1 MRVGGEI
8 LIRKWLLVNTI
19 TICLIVGWSF
29 YQGYSSYYILSA
41 KIFSQVAFVLFL
53 VNVNMY
59 FVLLLI
65 RKGKD
70 RNVKIKLAKI
80 SKKMMKYHVA
90 IAVTAVVLIVLHGGM
105 MISVQVHQLQNP
117 KIVSGSVAFL
127 VLATLL
133 FSGMLR
139 KLKASGF
146 RRKFHYRMAFIFF
159 AFIFIHIFII

>member
-1 MRVGGEI
+1 M
-8 LIRKWLLVNTI
+8 LIRKWLLVNTL

-29 YQGYSSYYILSA
+29 YQGSSSYYILSA
-41 KIFSQVAFVLFL
+41 KIISQVAFVLFL

-70 RNVKIKLAKI
+70 RNVKVKLAKI

-90 IAVTAVVLIVLHGGM
+90 IAITAVGLIVLHGSM
-105 MISVQVHQLQNP
+105 MISVHTQQLQNS
-117 KIVSGSVAFL
+117 KIVSGIFAFL
-127 VLATLL
+127 VLTILL
-133 FSGMLR
+133 FSGVLR

-159 AFIFIHIFII
+159 VFVITHIFIM